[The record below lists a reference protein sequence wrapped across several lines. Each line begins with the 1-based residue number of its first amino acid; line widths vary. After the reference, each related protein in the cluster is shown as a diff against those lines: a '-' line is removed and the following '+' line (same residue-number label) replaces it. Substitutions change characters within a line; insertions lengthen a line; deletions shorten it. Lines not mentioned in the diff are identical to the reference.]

1 MKSNKLREAST
12 SLLYFMITISPF
24 LSFMF
29 EQTNIHY
36 FTLPI
41 MCILCIMAANSKKKN
56 MVIATIVLALM
67 TAIHVMCGAEL
78 GKINNHLFSYLLF
91 VLLCF
96 FFSDK
101 EKTAGFIEY
110 LKRKKTMIIIG
121 ITIVA
126 AVELMLLVSGAGF
139 VYKYNW
145 GGTFFLGTN
154 TMPHTLAYLML
165 ALLIIELAMCLIT
178 GDKKTLI
185 PAPLFLF
192 LIYES
197 GARIALPL
205 AGIVS
210 VAIID
215 VLFSKRNS
223 LAFVRMLK
231 VLVIMA
237 IVFLLFKEKI
247 MESDLVSKIQK
258 REESGNSS
266 AGRLYL
272 WQDLLG
278 RFYGAP
284 EKWLIGFGDD
294 KVYLYSKMNP
304 MVRTSIWAHSDYIQI
319 MIGKGITGL
328 SLYLMAI
335 KDYFKTLIKDNGR
348 LYTCMFMAYFVIS
361 SSLNGFYNYRDAC
374 VLIPF
379 FVIINKYLSRKQKN
393 EKDE

>member
-1 MKSNKLREAST
+1 MKSGKLKKTST
-12 SLLYFMITISPF
+12 SLLYFMIVASPF

-29 EQTNIHY
+29 ERTNIHY

-41 MCILCIMAANSKKKN
+41 MCILCVMAANGKKKS
-56 MVIATIVLALM
+56 MVIAAIILALI
-67 TAIHVMCGAEL
+67 TAIHVLCGAEL
-78 GKINNHLFSYLLF
+78 GKINNHLFGYLLF
-91 VLLCF
+91 ILLCL

-110 LKRKKTMIIIG
+110 LKHKKTIILIG
-121 ITIVA
+121 IVIVA
-126 AVELMLLVSGAGF
+126 VVELILLISGTGF

-215 VLFSKRNS
+215 VLFSKKNS
-223 LAFVRMLK
+223 LAFVRALK
-231 VLVIMA
+231 VLAIMV

-278 RFYGAP
+278 RFYSMP

-328 SLYLMAI
+328 LLYLMAI
-335 KDYFKTLIKDNGR
+335 KNYFKTLVKDNGR
-348 LYTCMFMAYFVIS
+348 LYTYMFIVYFVIS
-361 SSLNGFYNYRDAC
+361 SALNGFYNYRDAC
-374 VLIPF
+374 ILIPF
-379 FVIINKYLSRKQKN
+379 FVIINKYLSRK
-393 EKDE
+393 